1 MSEGKCEDCGKPT
14 DMRDDGQPWKRCLDC
29 GKAAKA
35 KRFEKSSEQAKLPVR
50 SAQEEAAEIYAVFRI
65 FVRLV
70 QADEPKID
78 ATLGMQTALGL
89 TQQFWSKQCGSGDA
103 NEQTP

>member
-1 MSEGKCEDCGKPT
+1 MEQGKCEDCGKPT
-14 DMRDDGQPWKRCLDC
+14 DMRDDGQPWKRCLEC

-35 KRFEKSSEQAKLPVR
+35 KRFEKASEQAKLPVR

-78 ATLGMQTALGL
+78 AALGMQTALGL
-89 TQQFWSKQCGSGDA
+89 TQQFWSNA
-103 NEQTP
+103 RTPGGLNR